1 MPIVRFLMDR
11 EMWGQTGR
19 SPISDC
25 LKLGNHF
32 GKKLGNVPS
41 VPRFPLRA
49 SFSAHASP
57 VGRAEYIALVCIR
70 PAVEVLVVDIQKVIA
85 EGLITEKMITV
96 KMITVR
102 VVTQR
107 QPIRCG
113 GWTS

>member
-25 LKLGNHF
+25 LKLANHF
-32 GKKLGNVPS
+32 GQE
-41 VPRFPLRA
+41 A
-49 SFSAHASP
+49 S
-57 VGRAEYIALVCIR
+57 RAEYIALVCIG
-70 PAVEVLVVDIQKVIA
+70 PAVEVLVVDVQEVIA
-85 EGLITEKMITV
+85 EGLITE